1 MAGIHHLVQV
11 LGGRQFLGSLRLDIT
26 RLDEQA
32 LIAGIRSGLPFE
44 ALEAVASRF
53 GLGATE
59 LVRILR
65 LPQRTLARRKQARML
80 TADESDRLMR
90 VARIAALAEETLGSA
105 ARAGRWLHEPNAA
118 LGSVPPIRWLDTDL
132 GAKEVEELLIRVGH
146 GVYS

>member
-1 MAGIHHLVQV
+1 MAGMHRLVQA
-11 LGGRQFLGSLRLDIT
+11 LGGRQFLGSLRLDIAQ
-26 RLDEQA
+26 LDEQG

-65 LPQRTLARRKQARML
+65 LPPRTLARRKKTRVL

-90 VARIAALAEETLGSA
+90 VARIAALAEETLGNA

-118 LGSVPPIRWLDTDL
+118 LGSIPPIAWLDTDL
-132 GAKEVEELLIRVGH
+132 GAKEVEELLIRIGH